1 MNPVIDLIHQRRS
14 VRKYLTQ
21 PIPLPLLEAVLQAG
35 NAAPS
40 GNNGQPWRFVVV
52 TDPAFRQKLA
62 QWALPRYKQYL
73 SRATESLQAKRREID
88 AQVMDPVYYGAP
100 AIIFVIGA
108 GMSSALDCPL
118 ACENMMLAARSL
130 NLGSCWVYFG
140 QLVID
145 QEEVRE
151 TLELK
156 PEEKVYG
163 PILLGYPKDGFPDA
177 PAKREPQVKWV

>member
-1 MNPVIDLIHQRRS
+1 MNPVIDAIHQRRS
-14 VRKYLTQ
+14 VRKYTNQ
-21 PIPLPLLEAVLQAG
+21 PVPLPLLEAVLQAG

-52 TDPAFRQKLA
+52 TDQAFRRQLA

-73 SRATESLQAKRREID
+73 SGAPESLQAKRREID
-88 AQVMDPVYYGAP
+88 AQVMDPVYYDAP
-100 AIIFVIGA
+100 VIVFVIGA
-108 GMSSALDCPL
+108 GMSGTLACPM

-140 QLVID
+140 QLIID
-145 QEEVRE
+145 QEEVRKA
-151 TLELK
+151 LELK

-163 PILLGYPKDGFPDA
+163 PILLGYPRDGFPTA
-177 PAKREPQVKWV
+177 PAKRDPHVKWI